1 MYEALSYYELK
12 QATALSK
19 LLMRELKQA
28 TALTKPKLM
37 MRLTSTTN
45 RFTFVFML
53 DKVKQCEKSLTNNA
67 KRVCVR
73 VRAWQRD
80 YREK

>member
-1 MYEALSYYELK
+1 
-12 QATALSK
+12 
-19 LLMRELKQA
+19 
-28 TALTKPKLM
+28 

-53 DKVKQCEKSLTNNA
+53 DKVKQCEKSLTGNA

-80 YREK
+80 YMKNKIKSKIENQCGKSVRACARV